1 MTEKTKA
8 PLTVAKGTSCAQVQ
22 KTEAAKPVKTLQE
35 LEKENEE
42 LRKKLNS
49 VPADLDKKIEYFNR
63 KRQLIKKFDALE
75 LKRENLFEH
84 LTNIAEI
91 SAKNDFT
98 NDRYSLIIMN
108 ADGGYNAKEVFKM
121 QNPVIIGDVLNF
133 VAAKIEA
140 KQAEIKKQI
149 EE

>member
-22 KTEAAKPVKTLQE
+22 KTEAANPVKTLQE

-42 LRKKLNS
+42 LRKKISS
-49 VPADLDKKIEYFNR
+49 VPADLERKIENFNH
-63 KRQLIKKFDALE
+63 KRQLIKMFDILE
-75 LKRENLFEH
+75 AKRQNLFEH

-91 SAKNDFT
+91 STKNDFT
-98 NDRYSLIIMN
+98 NDRYSLVITN
-108 ADGGYNAKEVFKM
+108 AEGSYNTKEVFKM

-133 VAAKIEA
+133 VLAKIED
-140 KQAEIKKQI
+140 KQKDIEKQI

>member
-8 PLTVAKGTSCAQVQ
+8 PLKVAKGAGCAQVQ
-22 KTEAAKPVKTLQE
+22 KEQATKSVKTLRE

-49 VPADLDKKIEYFNR
+49 VPADLEKKIEYFNR

-84 LTNIAEI
+84 LSNIAEI

-98 NDRYSLIIMN
+98 NDRYSLVITN
-108 ADGGYNAKEVFKM
+108 AEGGYSAKEVFKM

-140 KQAEIKKQI
+140 KQAEIKQQI

>member
-8 PLTVAKGTSCAQVQ
+8 PLTVAKGSSCAQVQ
-22 KTEAAKPVKTLQE
+22 KVEATKPVKTLQE

-98 NDRYSLIIMN
+98 NDRYSLVITN
-108 ADGGYNAKEVFKM
+108 AEGGYNAKEVFKM

-140 KQAEIKKQI
+140 KQAEIQKQI

>member
-1 MTEKTKA
+1 MTEKTRA
-8 PLTVAKGTSCAQVQ
+8 PLTVAKGSSCAQVQ
-22 KTEAAKPVKTLQE
+22 KEEAIKPVKTLQE

-98 NDRYSLIIMN
+98 NDRYSLVITN
-108 ADGGYNAKEVFKM
+108 AEGGYNAKEVFKM

-140 KQAEIKKQI
+140 KQAEIQKQI